1 MGDYAQHTSCVQED
15 DKYHGQWAKSKK
27 GNNAKLKG
35 AEIKSNGH
43 AASKTVPTAV
53 PNVSSKDTANGTSD
67 DTKKKNTRK
76 RPEFGLPAA
85 EIDKKRK
92 RDCDDE
98 KAPPTKKAKLDS
110 PTTNGEGEQTSM
122 SAKKQ
127 AKRLKKLLKDES
139 GSISLHTACTK
150 FNEAMGIDQ
159 EDKRLFLE
167 RLWDLKKKIKISY

>member
-1 MGDYAQHTSCVQED
+1 MG
-15 DKYHGQWAKSKK
+15 KSKK

-35 AEIKSNGH
+35 AEMKPNGH
-43 AASKTVPTAV
+43 AASSIVPTAE
-53 PNVSSKDTANGTSD
+53 PNVSSKDTVNGIANGSD
-67 DTKKKNTRK
+67 DTKKKTPNFK
-76 RPEFGLPAA
+76 KEMKESAD
-85 EIDKKRK
+85 IDKKRK

-110 PTTNGEGEQTSM
+110 PTTNGKGEQMIM

-139 GSISLHTACTK
+139 EPLSLHTACTK
-150 FNEAMGIDQ
+150 FNKALGIDQ
-159 EDKRLFLE
+159 EDRRLFLE